1 MKIKIAFILLS
12 LALSSCNSK
21 QQEKTTDKK
30 ETVQE
35 SSKANKTD
43 KTAETIHYQISV
55 YDDPQFADR
64 ILEDKESL
72 KKLSEK
78 KLFSNINA
86 KMTEQLDEKQ
96 NQFFKTNPDYELLS
110 FAKGSIFQTNSEDYI
125 FVVYDIKNNK
135 PKFLL
140 FNATANTYAEL
151 FKDIKV
157 ENGLEDCGSYSFG
170 TLDYQF
176 ALENLIMNERAIEVN
191 PGYYLEAPPV
201 KVTDISKDEN
211 FALKDGCFSKKA
223 SKTNLE
229 NTLCISTSPVYNN
242 WDCLKYNKTNNTF
255 LIFYSQAFA
264 D

>member
-1 MKIKIAFILLS
+1 MKIKIAFVLLS
-12 LALSSCNSK
+12 LALFSCNSK
-21 QQEKTTDKK
+21 QQEKITNKK
-30 ETVQE
+30 ETVHE
-35 SSKANKTD
+35 SSKANKTSD
-43 KTAETIHYQISV
+43 TIHYQISV
-55 YDDPQFADR
+55 YDDSKLADR
-64 ILEDKESL
+64 ISENRESL
-72 KKLSEK
+72 KRLSEK
-78 KLFSNINA
+78 QLFSKVNS

-96 NQFFKTNPDYELLS
+96 NQFFKTNHDYELLS
-110 FAKGSIFQTNSEDYI
+110 FAKGNIFQTSSEDYI
-125 FVVYDIKNNK
+125 FAVYDIKSNRL
-135 PKFLL
+135 KFLL
-140 FNATANTYAEL
+140 FNGATNIYSEL

-157 ENGLEDCGSYSFG
+157 ENGLNDCGSYSFG

-176 ALENLIMNERAIEVN
+176 AQENLIMNEDALEIN

-201 KVTDISKDEN
+201 KVADISKDEN
-211 FALKDGCFSKKA
+211 FALKDGCFSKKT